1 MDDAEDVDAAVNAVV
16 LGCFMNQ
23 EQICMSTERIIV
35 DEEIAQEF
43 ATKFAARAAALPAGK
58 PREHVVLG
66 GLAMSGAGEKMD
78 ALIADARE

>member
-1 MDDAEDVDAAVNAVV
+1 
-16 LGCFMNQ
+16 
-23 EQICMSTERIIV
+23 MSTERIIV

-78 ALIADARE
+78 ALIADAREKGAKVIAGAGVRGRSMKRPSSTT

>member
-58 PREHVVLG
+58 PREHTSCWV
-66 GLAMSGAGEKMD
+66 ASRCPEP
-78 ALIADARE
+78 ARKWMR